1 MTAKADTP
9 DTSVVVAGLSSWHP
23 DHLAA
28 RLALEAKPQVIAHV
42 LLESYS
48 VLTRL
53 PAPRRISA
61 ELAWA
66 ALNRA
71 FPGTPATLS
80 AADARHLVATLA
92 ASGIGGGAVYDAL
105 VARTAM
111 KAGLRLVTLDKRAQP
126 TYVSVGA
133 DFDWLVSP

>member
-1 MTAKADTP
+1 MQELGEFFDRWVDECAVFD
-9 DTSVVVAGLSSWHP
+9 SI
-23 DHLAA
+23 
-28 RLALEAKPQVIAHV
+28 LEV
-42 LLESYS
+42 
-48 VLTRL
+48 
-53 PAPRRISA
+53 A